1 MAPHRDPHEIDPLLR
16 DLHVSKAPEALW
28 DRVQHDLETPEALPQ
43 SGLMTRPIASRML
56 AAAAIMLAMI
66 GGAVLGTLRN
76 YRAPARWDVLA
87 VAGTPTIAGTSLTEA
102 RTLGTGEWLVTDS
115 VSVAQLDVGRIGSA
129 QVGPNSRV
137 RLDRGGRT
145 QHRLTLERGTIDA
158 VIDAPP
164 RLFFVET
171 PTTLATDL
179 GCVYTLEVDSAGV
192 TWIHV
197 TGGWV
202 ELKKGDRASLVSAG
216 MAAEVNLDGV
226 PGTPYPYGMAE
237 AAREALKRLDEGSN
251 DPTDLETV
259 VAAMYPQSMF
269 VTARQ
274 PTTITLWHLLQRL
287 DGPLRVRAF
296 ETLTDISEP
305 PSKVTREGILA
316 LDRPMLERWRRDLNP
331 MWSEEDVPL
340 VVRAARRLWEWAV
353 N

>member
-1 MAPHRDPHEIDPLLR
+1 
-16 DLHVSKAPEALW
+16 
-28 DRVQHDLETPEALPQ
+28 
-43 SGLMTRPIASRML
+43 
-56 AAAAIMLAMI
+56 
-66 GGAVLGTLRN
+66 
-76 YRAPARWDVLA
+76 
-87 VAGTPTIAGTSLTEA
+87 
-102 RTLGTGEWLVTDS
+102 
-115 VSVAQLDVGRIGSA
+115 
-129 QVGPNSRV
+129 
-137 RLDRGGRT
+137 
-145 QHRLTLERGTIDA
+145 
-158 VIDAPP
+158 
-164 RLFFVET
+164 
-171 PTTLATDL
+171 
-179 GCVYTLEVDSAGV
+179 
-192 TWIHV
+192 
-197 TGGWV
+197 
-202 ELKKGDRASLVSAG
+202 

-296 ETLTDISEP
+296 ETLADISEP